1 MGVKWFGIVAFTE
14 CFIEEMP
21 RRLVSIISIG
31 PVLAAF
37 LDLKKNLSKVS
48 FIQTFWF
55 KTLKDAAENSLVC
68 SYFNFLQRW
77 AKDVSTVVEYLSHY
91 TKV

>member
-1 MGVKWFGIVAFTE
+1 MS
-14 CFIEEMP
+14 

-37 LDLKKNLSKVS
+37 LDLKKTFPKFHS
-48 FIQTFWF
+48 FKPFGL
-55 KTLKDAAENSLVC
+55 KTLKDAAEKFLVY

-77 AKDVSTVVEYLSHY
+77 AKDVGTVVEYLSHY